1 VPKRKLS
8 TQRPAADEFTRIRLL
23 EAAGPIFAA
32 QGFHSAKIRAICA
45 RAGANVAAVNY
56 YFGDKLGLYSEVL
69 RYSVSAAVIDP
80 DLLAN
85 TAHVPP
91 EAKLRGFVRMMLDS
105 VFKATRPDWYMK
117 LVLQEMSN
125 PTPAI
130 DALVKQF
137 IRPRYRLLC
146 ELIGAMIGQPPK
158 ARVTQLC
165 AHSVVG
171 QARHYLIANI
181 VIEKVWPE
189 FTFTAEEL
197 EELTDHITVFSLA
210 GIKAA
215 GAAKRTVK
223 TARKMP
229 RSKSASRIE

>member
-1 VPKRKLS
+1 LKLVSKRPI
-8 TQRPAADEFTRIRLL
+8 TDDITRTRLL
-23 EAAGPIFAA
+23 EAAGPVFAA
-32 QGFHSAKIRAICA
+32 EGFYRAKIRDICA
-45 RAGANVAAVNY
+45 RAKANVAAVNY
-56 YFGDKLGLYSEVL
+56 HFGDKLGLYIEVL

-80 DLLAN
+80 DLLAK
-85 TAHVPP
+85 AADVPS

-105 VFKATRPDWYMK
+105 VFKATRPAWYMK
-117 LVLQEMSN
+117 LVLHEMSN

-130 DALVKQF
+130 DELVKEF

-189 FTFTAEEL
+189 FTFTSSEL
-197 EELTDHITVFSLA
+197 EELTDHITAFSLA
-210 GIKAA
+210 GIQA
-215 GAAKRTVK
+215 AAKRSK
-223 TARKMP
+223 KIP
-229 RSKSASRIE
+229 RSKGGS

>member
-1 VPKRKLS
+1 MPNRN
-8 TQRPAADEFTRIRLL
+8 PAAAAAAPSSDEVTRIRLL

-32 QGFHSAKIRAICA
+32 EGFHKAKIRSICA

-56 YFGDKLGLYSEVL
+56 HFGDKLGLYTDVL
-69 RYSVSAAVIDP
+69 RYSISAALIDP
-80 DLLAN
+80 DLMAN
-85 TAHVPP
+85 AAGVSV
-91 EAKLRGFVRMMLDS
+91 EAKLRAFVRMILNS
-105 VFKATRPDWYMK
+105 VFKATRPAWYMK

-130 DALVKQF
+130 DELVKEF

-146 ELIGAMIGQPPK
+146 ELIGGMIGQSPK
-158 ARVTQLC
+158 ARVTQMC

-171 QARHYLIANI
+171 QARHYLIANA

-197 EELTDHITVFSLA
+197 EELTDHIIVFSLA
-210 GIKAA
+210 GIRAA
-215 GAAKRTVK
+215 GAAKKRVK
-223 TARKMP
+223 TSYGKR
-229 RSKSASRIE
+229 RHY

>member
-1 VPKRKLS
+1 MPKRKLS
-8 TQRPAADEFTRIRLL
+8 KPRPAADEFTRIRLL

-32 QGFHSAKIRAICA
+32 QGFHSAKIRDICA

-56 YFGDKLGLYSEVL
+56 YFGDKLGLYTEVL

-85 TAHVPP
+85 AAVPP

-117 LVLQEMSN
+117 LVLQEMTN

-130 DALVKQF
+130 DALVRQF

-146 ELIGAMIGQPPK
+146 ELIGAMLGQPPK

-181 VIEKVWPE
+181 VIERVWPE

>member
-1 VPKRKLS
+1 MPNRN
-8 TQRPAADEFTRIRLL
+8 PAAAAAPSSDEVTRIRLL
-23 EAAGPIFAA
+23 EAAGPIFASE
-32 QGFHSAKIRAICA
+32 GFHKAKIRSICA

-56 YFGDKLGLYSEVL
+56 HFGDKLGLYTEVL
-69 RYSVSAAVIDP
+69 RYSISAAVIDP
-80 DLLAN
+80 DLMAN
-85 TAHVPP
+85 AAGVSV
-91 EAKLRGFVRMMLDS
+91 EAKLRAFVRMILNS
-105 VFKATRPDWYMK
+105 VFKATRPAWYMK

-130 DALVKQF
+130 DELVKEF

-146 ELIGAMIGQPPK
+146 ELIGGMIGQSPK

-171 QARHYLIANI
+171 QARHYLIANA

-197 EELTDHITVFSLA
+197 EELTDHIIVFSLA
-210 GIKAA
+210 GIRAA
-215 GAAKRTVK
+215 GAAKKRVK
-223 TARKMP
+223 TSYGKR
-229 RSKSASRIE
+229 RHY

>member
-1 VPKRKLS
+1 MPKALIS
-8 TQRPAADEFTRIRLL
+8 DVVTRTRLL

-32 QGFHSAKIRAICA
+32 EGFHKAKIRDVCA

-56 YFGDKLGLYSEVL
+56 HFGDKLGLYTEVL
-69 RYSVSAAVIDP
+69 RYSISAAVIDP
-80 DLLAN
+80 HLIAN
-85 TAHVPP
+85 AAGVPP
-91 EAKLRGFVRMMLDS
+91 EAKLRAFVQMMLNS
-105 VFKATRPDWYMK
+105 VFKATRPAWYMK

-130 DALVKQF
+130 DELVKEF

-146 ELIGAMIGQPPK
+146 ELIAGMIGQSPK

-171 QARHYLIANI
+171 QARHYLIANV
-181 VIEKVWPE
+181 VIKRVWRE

-210 GIKAA
+210 GIKEWGRRFRLPA
-215 GAAKRTVK
+215 
-223 TARKMP
+223 TARK
-229 RSKSASRIE
+229 K